1 MGGWSAM
8 KTEAAVLREPN
19 GPWEITEIDLD
30 PPKANEVLIKFMASG
45 LCHSDEHVRAHT
57 TRARLPM
64 VGGHEGA
71 GIVEA
76 VGPGVT
82 RVAKGDHVACSYIP
96 ACGRCRYCST
106 GHQNLCDVGLNA
118 MVGCLLDGTYRFHL
132 DGHDV
137 GAMCV
142 LGTFSRH
149 AVVSELSLIKIDDD
163 YPFEVAA
170 LVGCGVPTGW
180 GSAVYAAG
188 VKAGDTVVVY
198 GVGGVGVN
206 AVQGARYAG
215 AKNVVAVDPLEFKLE
230 MAQTVGA
237 THVATNHAEAKEL
250 VVQLTRGQLADH
262 AIITADLAT
271 RELLQQAVEIIGK
284 ASGVVVTSVAD
295 YDELSLQ
302 MSSGPLTGW
311 QKRIQGALFGACNP
325 LYDIPKVLDLYRAG
339 HLKIDELITRRYRLE
354 EVNLGYQDLL
364 AGKNIRGVLVHD
376 S

>member
-1 MGGWSAM
+1 MSAI
-8 KTEAAVLREPN
+8 KTQAAVLLEPN
-19 GPWEITEIDLD
+19 GPWEIREVDLD
-30 PPKANEVLIKFMASG
+30 PPRANEVLIRFMASG

-64 VGGHEGA
+64 IGGHEGA
-71 GIVEA
+71 GIIEA

-82 RVAKGDHVACSYIP
+82 RVAKGDHVVCSYIP
-96 ACGRCRYCST
+96 VCGRCRYCST

-132 DGHDV
+132 DGQDV

-142 LGTFSRH
+142 LGTFSQY
-149 AVVSELSLIKIDDD
+149 AVISELSAVRVDDD
-163 YPFEVAA
+163 YPFEVGC
-170 LVGCGVPTGW
+170 LVGCGVPTGF

-188 VKAGDTVVVY
+188 VKPGETVVVY
-198 GVGGVGVN
+198 GVGGVGIN

-215 AKNVVAVDPLEFKLE
+215 AKNVVAIDPLEFKLE

-237 THVATNHAEAKEL
+237 THVATSHEEAKEL
-250 VVQLTRGQLADH
+250 VITLTRGQLADH

-271 RELLQQAVEIIGK
+271 AELLRQAVEIIGK
-284 ASGVVVTSVAD
+284 ASDVVVTSVAD
-295 YDELSLQ
+295 YDEPSLH

-325 LYDIPKVLDLYRAG
+325 LYDIPKVLGLYRSG
-339 HLKIDELITRRYRLE
+339 DLKIQELITNRYRLDQ
-354 EVNLGYQDLL
+354 VNQGYEDLL
-364 AGKNIRGVLVHD
+364 SGRNIRGVIIHEH
-376 S
+376 